1 MPEYSFEQTDF
12 SFSRKFKA
20 LRTFYQISYHDLGT
34 MMNYKSKAN
43 LTNFEKSPMKTK
55 PSYQTIATLPQIF
68 GVSIDWMLGYSKIP
82 YTEETI
88 RQAEIEQASRFLLD
102 LPNDNLPF
110 DCPESL
116 TDFLKNHMFPNGV
129 IRQELSLSDRFI
141 LLFLLNY
148 LSLYFVQY
156 YIAHHDSK
164 IQMKIHKFKEF
175 FEGTS
180 SLEPDSITRHP
191 DYMPAILKL
200 YGAVKQSKDL
210 NRIIPRSS
218 LELHGAVKPSIPKT
232 SILDNR
238 WDFIDYLQQANI
250 F

>member
-20 LRTFYQISYHDLGT
+20 LRTFYQISYRDLGT

-43 LTNFEKSPMKTK
+43 LTNFEKFPMTTK
-55 PSYQTIATLPQIF
+55 PSYQTIAALPQIF
-68 GVSIDWMLGYSKIP
+68 GISIDWMLGYSKIP

-88 RQAEIEQASRFLLD
+88 KQAENEQANRFLLD
-102 LPNDNLPF
+102 LPVGNSPYDS
-110 DCPESL
+110 PESL
-116 TDFLKNHMFPNGV
+116 TDFLKREMFPNSV
-129 IRQELSLSDRFI
+129 ISQELSLSDRFI

-148 LSLYFVQY
+148 LALYFVQY

-175 FEGTS
+175 FEGS
-180 SLEPDSITRHP
+180 STLEPDSITRHP

-200 YGAVKQSKDL
+200 YGAVKQSKDQSS
-210 NRIIPRSS
+210 ITPRS
-218 LELHGAVKPSIPKT
+218 

-238 WDFIDYLQQANI
+238 WDFIDYLQQASI